1 MKKQAGFK
9 SLVLVIAMCIASVV
23 ILSSCESREHRLAR
37 MKSYESP
44 SLVPGRTIKS
54 VSDSLI
60 KAFNEQKIYSVTIYY
75 YISGEKVMTGQFS
88 CVGEFKAVQTT
99 ANKVAEKQANF
110 NYVDSVGIYIDE
122 LPRMEIIK

>member
-1 MKKQAGFK
+1 MKKQTGFK

-37 MKSYESP
+37 MKSHNGTEFIS
-44 SLVPGRTIKS
+44 SRTIKS

-88 CVGEFKAVQTT
+88 CVGEYKAVQTT

>member
-1 MKKQAGFK
+1 MKKQTGFK

-23 ILSSCESREHRLAR
+23 ILSSCGSRQDRLSR
-37 MKSYESP
+37 MKSYPDS
-44 SLVPGRTIKS
+44 SIVPARTIKS

-88 CVGEFKAVQTT
+88 CVGEFKAVQKT

>member
-1 MKKQAGFK
+1 MKKQTGFK
-9 SLVLVIAMCIASVV
+9 SLVLAIAMCIASVV

-37 MKSYESP
+37 MKSHNGTEFIS
-44 SLVPGRTIKS
+44 SRTIKS
-54 VSDSLI
+54 VSDSLV

-88 CVGEFKAVQTT
+88 CVGEFKAVKKT
-99 ANKVAEKQANF
+99 ADKVAEKQANF

>member
-1 MKKQAGFK
+1 MKKQVSFK

-44 SLVPGRTIKS
+44 SIVPSRTIKS

>member
-1 MKKQAGFK
+1 MKKQGSFK

-37 MKSYESP
+37 MESHNGTEFI
-44 SLVPGRTIKS
+44 SSRTIKS

-88 CVGEFKAVQTT
+88 CIGAYSDVKNT

>member
-1 MKKQAGFK
+1 MKKQGSFK

-37 MKSYESP
+37 MKSHNGTEFIS
-44 SLVPGRTIKS
+44 SRTIKS
-54 VSDSLI
+54 VSDSLV
-60 KAFNEQKIYSVTIYY
+60 KAFNEQKIYSVRIYY
-75 YISGEKVMTGQFS
+75 YVSGEKVMTGQFS
-88 CVGEFKAVQTT
+88 CVGGLKAVQKT

>member
-1 MKKQAGFK
+1 
-9 SLVLVIAMCIASVV
+9 MCIASVV

-44 SLVPGRTIKS
+44 SFVPGRTIKS

-88 CVGEFKAVQTT
+88 CVGEFAVQKT
-99 ANKVAEKQANF
+99 ANKAEKQANF

>member
-1 MKKQAGFK
+1 MKKQGSFK

-37 MKSYESP
+37 MESHNGTEFI
-44 SLVPGRTIKS
+44 SSRTIKS

-88 CVGEFKAVQTT
+88 CVGELKEVKKT
-99 ANKVAEKQANF
+99 ADKVAEKQANF

>member
-1 MKKQAGFK
+1 MKKQLTFK

-23 ILSSCESREHRLAR
+23 ILSSCESREERLAR
-37 MKSYESP
+37 IKSYPDS
-44 SLVPGRTIKS
+44 SIVPNRTIKS
-54 VSDSLI
+54 VSDSLT

-88 CVGEFKAVQTT
+88 CVGEFKDVQKT

-122 LPRMEIIK
+122 LPRMELVK

>member
-1 MKKQAGFK
+1 MKKQGSFK

-37 MKSYESP
+37 MESHNGVEFI
-44 SLVPGRTIKS
+44 SSRTIKS

-88 CVGEFKAVQTT
+88 CIGEFKAVQRT

>member
-1 MKKQAGFK
+1 MKKQGSFK

-37 MKSYESP
+37 MKSHNGTEFIS
-44 SLVPGRTIKS
+44 SRTIKS
-54 VSDSLI
+54 VSDSLV
-60 KAFNEQKIYSVTIYY
+60 KAFNEQKIYSVRIYY
-75 YISGEKVMTGQFS
+75 YVSGEKVMTGQFS
-88 CVGEFKAVQTT
+88 CVGELKEVKKT
-99 ANKVAEKQANF
+99 ADKVAEKQANF

>member
-1 MKKQAGFK
+1 MKNQTGFK

-37 MKSYESP
+37 MKSHNGTEFIS
-44 SLVPGRTIKS
+44 SRTIKS

>member
-1 MKKQAGFK
+1 MKKQGSFK

-37 MKSYESP
+37 MKSHNGTEFIS
-44 SLVPGRTIKS
+44 SRTIKS
-54 VSDSLI
+54 VSDSLV
-60 KAFNEQKIYSVTIYY
+60 KAFNEQKIYSVRIYY
-75 YISGEKVMTGQFS
+75 YVSGEKVMTGQFS
-88 CVGEFKAVQTT
+88 CVGELKAVQKT

>member
-1 MKKQAGFK
+1 MKKQTGFK

-23 ILSSCESREHRLAR
+23 ILSSCESRE
-37 MKSYESP
+37 SP
-44 SLVPGRTIKS
+44 SFVPGRTIKS

>member
-1 MKKQAGFK
+1 MKKQLTFK

-44 SLVPGRTIKS
+44 SIVPSRTIKS

>member
-1 MKKQAGFK
+1 MKRQGSFK
-9 SLVLVIAMCIASVV
+9 SLVLVVAMCIASVV

-37 MKSYESP
+37 MESHNGTEFI
-44 SLVPGRTIKS
+44 SSRTIKS

-88 CVGEFKAVQTT
+88 CVGEFKAVKKT

>member
-1 MKKQAGFK
+1 MKKQLTFK

-23 ILSSCESREHRLAR
+23 ILSSCESREHRIAR
-37 MKSYESP
+37 LKSYENP
-44 SLVPGRTIKS
+44 GFIPGRTIKS
-54 VSDSLI
+54 VSDSLM
-60 KAFNEQKIYSVTIYY
+60 KAFDEKKIYSVTIYY

-88 CVGEFKAVQTT
+88 CVGEFKDVQKT

-122 LPRMEIIK
+122 LPRMELVK

>member
-1 MKKQAGFK
+1 MKKQGSFK

-37 MKSYESP
+37 MESHNGTEFI
-44 SLVPGRTIKS
+44 SSRTIKS
-54 VSDSLI
+54 VSDSLV
-60 KAFNEQKIYSVTIYY
+60 KAFNEQKIYSVRIYY
-75 YISGEKVMTGQFS
+75 YVSGEKVMTGQFS
-88 CVGEFKAVQTT
+88 CVGELKEVKKT
-99 ANKVAEKQANF
+99 ADKVAEKQANF

>member
-1 MKKQAGFK
+1 MKKQLTFK

-23 ILSSCESREHRLAR
+23 ILSSCESREHRIAR
-37 MKSYESP
+37 LKSYESP
-44 SLVPGRTIKS
+44 SLVSGRTIKS
-54 VSDSLI
+54 VSDSLM
-60 KAFNEQKIYSVTIYY
+60 KAFDEKKIYSVTIYY

-88 CVGEFKAVQTT
+88 CVGEFKDVQKT

-122 LPRMEIIK
+122 LPRMELVK

>member
-1 MKKQAGFK
+1 
-9 SLVLVIAMCIASVV
+9 MCIASVV

-37 MKSYESP
+37 MESHNGTEFI
-44 SLVPGRTIKS
+44 SSRTIKS

-88 CVGEFKAVQTT
+88 CVGEYKAVQTT

>member
-1 MKKQAGFK
+1 MKKQLTFK

-23 ILSSCESREHRLAR
+23 ILSSCESREHRVAR
-37 MKSYESP
+37 LKSYELPEYTS
-44 SLVPGRTIKS
+44 GRTIKS
-54 VSDSLI
+54 VSDSLM
-60 KAFNEQKIYSVTIYY
+60 KAFDEKKIYSVTIYY

-88 CVGEFKAVQTT
+88 CVGEFKDVQKT

-122 LPRMEIIK
+122 LPRMELVK

>member
-1 MKKQAGFK
+1 MKKQGSFK

-37 MKSYESP
+37 MKSYEEP
-44 SLVPGRTIKS
+44 SFVPARTIKS

>member
-1 MKKQAGFK
+1 MKKQGSFK

-37 MKSYESP
+37 MKSHNGTEFIS
-44 SLVPGRTIKS
+44 SRTIKS

-88 CVGEFKAVQTT
+88 CVGELKEVKKT
-99 ANKVAEKQANF
+99 ADKVAEKQANF